1 MGYTYEIYDLIL
13 VGAAVSSLVI
23 YLAIRGEL
31 FKGW

>member
-13 VGAAVSSLVI
+13 VGGVVTGLVI
-23 YLAIRGEL
+23 YLAAKGEL